1 MDAQEVETPKIA
13 EKVRFWEEQ
22 DRINRE
28 LIPRVIKQHELLTAP
43 VEGHE
48 TASTHI
54 AALEGRL
61 TEAIQCAGG
70 GNRTVEAAE
79 AAGQLAIE
87 EADKSIAE
95 AEAKSAIAVASARRQ
110 ALWVSGVSLVIAA
123 GSFIFALVS

>member
-28 LIPRVIKQHELLTAP
+28 LIPRVIKQHELLTAH

-48 TASTHI
+48 TSSTLI

-61 TEAIQCAGG
+61 TEAIQCAG
-70 GNRTVEAAE
+70 NRAVGAAA
-79 AAGQLAIE
+79 AAGQHAIE
-87 EADKSIAE
+87 EADKRISE
-95 AEAKSAIAVASARRQ
+95 AETKSGIAVASARRQ
-110 ALWVSGVSLVIAA
+110 ALWVSGISLVIAA

>member
-28 LIPRVIKQHELLTAP
+28 LIPRVIKQHELLTGHI
-43 VEGHE
+43 EGHE

-61 TEAIQCAGG
+61 TEAIQCAG
-70 GNRTVEAAE
+70 NRAVEAAE
-79 AAGQLAIE
+79 AAGQHAIE
-87 EADKSIAE
+87 
-95 AEAKSAIAVASARRQ
+95 VASARRQ
-110 ALWVSGVSLVIAA
+110 TLWVSGISLVIAA
-123 GSFIFALVS
+123 SSFIFALVS

>member
-1 MDAQEVETPKIA
+1 MNAQEVETPKIA

-28 LIPRVIKQHELLTAP
+28 LIPRVIKQHELLTAH

-48 TASTHI
+48 TASTLI

-61 TEAIQCAGG
+61 TEAIQCAE
-70 GNRTVEAAE
+70 NRAVEAAA
-79 AAGQLAIE
+79 AAGQHAIE
-87 EADKSIAE
+87 EADKKIAE

-110 ALWVSGVSLVIAA
+110 ALWMSGISLVIAA
-123 GSFIFALVS
+123 SSFIFALVS

>member
-28 LIPRVIKQHELLTAP
+28 LIPRVIKQHELLTTHI
-43 VEGHE
+43 EGHE
-48 TASTHI
+48 TSSTQV

-61 TEAIQCAGG
+61 TEAIQCAG
-70 GNRTVEAAE
+70 NRAVEAAE
-79 AAGQLAIE
+79 AAGQHAIE
-87 EADKSIAE
+87 EADKRIAE
-95 AEAKSAIAVASARRQ
+95 AEANSAIAVASARRQ
-110 ALWVSGVSLVIAA
+110 ALWVSGISLVIAA

>member
-28 LIPRVIKQHELLTAP
+28 LIPRVIKQHELLTAH

-48 TASTHI
+48 TSSTHI

-61 TEAIQCAGG
+61 TEAIQCAE
-70 GNRTVEAAE
+70 NRAVEAAE
-79 AAGQLAIE
+79 AAGQHAIE
-87 EADKSIAE
+87 EADKRIAE

-110 ALWVSGVSLVIAA
+110 ALWMSGISLVIAA
-123 GSFIFALVS
+123 SSFIFALVS